1 MGFNILV
8 VDDSESVRAMMR
20 RVLEEA
26 GMDFDVTEAA
36 DGAEAL
42 PIALSGEVDLVIS
55 DIVMPKLDGLQLLR
69 GIRQQKDAEAL
80 PVILLT
86 SQNDAE
92 TRSISFDA
100 GASDYLYKP
109 FSSAELLSRV
119 QVQLRL
125 RILQE
130 ELRRANERHRRLG
143 THDELTGLSNRR
155 HFLDQCRRELARSRR
170 HKFDLAIVAMDIDNF
185 RRINL
190 KQGHMVGDAIIA
202 EMGVIVER
210 NLRIPDTLARLAGGK
225 FMALLPQ
232 TDNPQARLVCERLR
246 NAAATYAFPGQK
258 AGELCLSLGLASYP
272 SGRLESVDELLNAA
286 EASLDRAKILG
297 GNRVEVWGDDTTATA
312 G

>member
-1 MGFNILV
+1 VGFNVLV
-8 VDDSESVRAMMR
+8 VDDSESVRSMMR

-26 GMDFDVTEAA
+26 GLDFEVTEAN

-42 PIALSGEVDLVIS
+42 PVALSGEIDLVIS
-55 DIVMPKLDGLQLLR
+55 DIVMPKLDGIQLLR
-69 GIRQQKDAEAL
+69 GIRQQKDAETL

-86 SQNDAE
+86 SQSDAE

-109 FSSAELLSRV
+109 FSAAELLSRV

-125 RILQE
+125 RLLQD

-155 HFLDQCRRELARSRR
+155 HFLDQSRRELARSRR
-170 HKFDLAIVAMDIDNF
+170 HKFDLSICAVDIDNF

-202 EMGVIVER
+202 EMGTIIER
-210 NLRIPDTLARLAGGK
+210 NLRIPDMLARLAGGK

-232 TDNPQARLVCERLR
+232 TDVPQARIVCERLR
-246 NAAATYAFPGQK
+246 SAAAGHAFPGQV

-272 SGRLESVDELLNAA
+272 MGRLESVDELLNAA

-297 GNRVEVWGDDTTATA
+297 GNRIEVWGDDPAAIT